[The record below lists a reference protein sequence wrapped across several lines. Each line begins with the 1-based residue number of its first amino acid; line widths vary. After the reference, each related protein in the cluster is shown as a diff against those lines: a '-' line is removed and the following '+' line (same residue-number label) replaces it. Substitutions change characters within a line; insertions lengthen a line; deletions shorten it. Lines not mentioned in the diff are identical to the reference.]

1 MKLSGNTIFITG
13 GTSGIGRALAEKL
26 HKLNNQVIISGR
38 RKAIL
43 DEVTAANPGMKAVEL
58 DVENPE
64 SIKVVSA
71 KLIAEFPS
79 LNVLINNAGVMHI
92 DDISS
97 QVDEQMMQTT
107 ITTNLM
113 APIRLTG
120 ALVEHLKKQ
129 SSATIINVSS
139 VVGFVPMAVSAVYS
153 STKAAIHSYTMSLRW
168 KLKDTPVRVLEL
180 SPPWVQTELL
190 NSKEEPRAMPLADFI
205 SEVIEIL
212 DTDSNELIVE
222 RAKDMRANPGA
233 NEYAF
238 VNQFNDIFVSGG
250 SA

>member
-1 MKLSGNTIFITG
+1 MG
-13 GTSGIGRALAEKL
+13 
-26 HKLNNQVIISGR
+26 
-38 RKAIL
+38 
-43 DEVTAANPGMKAVEL
+43 
-58 DVENPE
+58 
-64 SIKVVSA
+64 
-71 KLIAEFPS
+71 
-79 LNVLINNAGVMHI
+79 
-92 DDISS
+92 
-97 QVDEQMMQTT
+97 
-107 ITTNLM
+107 
-113 APIRLTG
+113 PIRLTG

-129 SSATIINVSS
+129 PSATIINVSS
-139 VVGFVPMAVSAVYS
+139 VVGFVPMAMCAVYS

-180 SPPWVQTELL
+180 SPPWVRTELL
-190 NSKEEPRAMPLADFI
+190 NSKEEPRAMPLDDFI

-212 DTDSNELIVE
+212 GTDSNELVVE